1 MKRVLRAVL
10 VVSCLSSMAF
20 AQAEEADEVDV
31 VMPGAAVQV
40 RQGGAATTV
49 VMPGAAIQ
57 TNVRVSGSVQQTGVM
72 VQTPGVI
79 VQPGVVV
86 QPAPV
91 VVREQV
97 VVQQPVVV
105 REQVVVQQP
114 VVARDCGTGPADPG
128 CLMQKNGQYPMDG
141 ATFHGVLKSL
151 RAQRN
156 TITREEM
163 ATKMLAR
170 NFLTA
175 AQLGLVL
182 DAFADHGITQLDV
195 AKMAAPNV
203 VNPQHA
209 LAHSTKFQNSISAE
223 EYVEV
228 MSAQVPGH

>member
-10 VVSCLSSMAF
+10 VVSCLSSLAF
-20 AQAEEADEVDV
+20 AQAEVEEDEVDV
-31 VMPGAAVQV
+31 LMPGAAVQV
-40 RQGGAATTV
+40 RQGGAAATV
-49 VMPGAAIQ
+49 VMPGAAVQ
-57 TNVRVSGSVQQTGVM
+57 TSVRVNGVQTPQAGVV
-72 VQTPGVI
+72 VQTPGV
-79 VQPGVVV
+79 VV
-86 QPAPV
+86 QQQPV
-91 VVREQV
+91 IVREQV

-128 CLMQKNGQYPMDG
+128 CLMRKNGQLPMDG
-141 ATFHGVLKSL
+141 VTFHGILKSL

-175 AQLGLVL
+175 AQLGLIL

-195 AKMAAPNV
+195 AKAVAPNV

-223 EYVEV
+223 EYAEA
-228 MSAQVPGH
+228 MSAQTPGS